1 MDITQDQRDAIATA
15 CLMAAFADG
24 QQHDA
29 ERTRIK
35 EIFDSLGAGFSPSLY
50 TRVVLGQVDLDA
62 AAATLDTP
70 ALRTL
75 AYEMAVGVCDADGAT
90 TAGEKA
96 FLERLRAALGLDTA
110 SSRAILA
117 QGDALATLPLDGPDP
132 IPESPGTEAA
142 GALQED
148 PILDPLI
155 LKYAV
160 INGGLELLPQSLA
173 SMAIIP
179 LQMKLVYSIGQHY
192 GYTLDQGHIREL
204 LATVGVGM
212 TSQVV
217 ENFARKIVGGVLKGT
232 LGKMA
237 GRVGSA
243 ATGAAV
249 TFASTYAVGQA
260 AKSYYAA
267 GRKLEPETLK
277 RLFAEH
283 VERGKALFA
292 ANQPA
297 VEASARTTDVGA
309 LLAMVRG

>member
-1 MDITQDQRDAIATA
+1 MELTLEKRDAIATL

-24 QQHDA
+24 QKDDN
-29 ERTRIK
+29 ERDRIK

-50 TRVVLGQVDLDA
+50 TRVVLGQADINAAADTLDA
-62 AAATLDTP
+62 P

-90 TAGEKA
+90 TGDEKA
-96 FLERLRAALGLDTA
+96 FLERLSTALGLDA
-110 SSRAILA
+110 AASRAFLA
-117 QGDALATLPLDGPDP
+117 QGDALATLPLDSAEPVPAVASTGP
-132 IPESPGTEAA
+132 A
-142 GALQED
+142 GALKDD
-148 PILDPLI
+148 PILDALI

-179 LQMKLVYSIGQHY
+179 LQMKLVYSVGQHY
-192 GYTLDQGHIREL
+192 GYALDQGHIREL

-232 LGKMA
+232 LGKM
-237 GRVGSA
+237 GSA

-249 TFASTYAVGQA
+249 TFASTYAVGHVA
-260 AKSYYAA
+260 RSYYSA

-277 RLFAEH
+277 RMFSEH
-283 VERGKALFA
+283 VERGKALFTSH
-292 ANQPA
+292 QPA
-297 VEASARTTDVGA
+297 VEASARNTDVGS
-309 LLAMVRG
+309 LLKMVRG